1 MGLDDRVRFK
11 MKSEPLFY
19 LLASCKISTH
29 FCTHSS
35 DSFDLDM
42 PIECDDEYWT
52 HPDPE
57 QRFKQP
63 PGKPSKIAF
72 FNCLCRL
79 NQILAFALRTI
90 VR

>member
-1 MGLDDRVRFK
+1 MSV
-11 MKSEPLFY
+11 
-19 LLASCKISTH
+19 KISKFFVFH
-29 FCTHSS
+29 YVSS
-35 DSFDLDM
+35 DILPDSFDLDM

-57 QRFKQP
+57 KRFKQP
-63 PGKPSKIAF
+63 PGKPSTITF

-90 VR
+90 VRRL